1 MIPDTFKMDKSFLS
15 PIILVFCILVMN
27 SFNVHKLYGGRI
39 GWDWRKLCLVWVEI
53 MGEMV
58 LNKAESS
65 WQ

>member
-39 GWDWRKLCLVWVEI
+39 GLDWRKAMFGL
-53 MGEMV
+53 G
-58 LNKAESS
+58 
-65 WQ
+65 